1 MANDPYWSN
10 TSLLL
15 HGDTA
20 GDPYGASLIAGFS
33 GNLDAADKGILTSV
47 GSPTRGTY
55 AGRKCYAL
63 GGATQNIGAYSSTV
77 SGLFD
82 GDFTVEFWAYFNSHL
97 TYDTMF
103 TASVGATNTY
113 TGCALYYSTAGG
125 YFNLTVRNQGDN
137 IYVAALSLST
147 WHHFAITSLNG
158 VASLYIDGVRVGY
171 FSVANSTSYTT
182 CNGGK
187 LGNASGLS
195 STSFNGYGSDL
206 RMYKGVVKYTG
217 ATYTVPTWPMQAYS
231 TFVDSSPIGREV
243 SAPFAISAV
252 YTSDYALGGGALQFD
267 GTNYAT
273 IAASTDFV
281 FGTADFTVEFWMK
294 SSLSWAAQASSC
306 GLVCAD
312 SGQWCTYK
320 DGAFPTKLNFRSNG
334 NNFPSVST
342 PAQNAWEHWAFC
354 RASGRLL
361 ILKNGV
367 LDAAYT
373 HADNITTNGPL
384 YLGFA
389 PTWSG
394 KFTGLMDE
402 VRVTKGVARY
412 PLSFTPA
419 VNVLSAAETYW
430 AYTVLGM
437 TFNTDFSDVRAHTL
451 TNYGASIN
459 TSTKKFGAASAYF
472 NGASYIDVAASAD
485 FSFGTG
491 DFAIEAWLNPTA
503 VPGGDYTK
511 DMLVFGGFA
520 ATPNFLVALDYSALK
535 PLLWDGTTQ
544 FTSSVGLTPGVWS
557 HVVWCRISGILLIFV
572 NGAITAFGA
581 CATNFSS
588 VVGLYIGGE
597 HSTGNRF
604 FNGYIDD
611 LRITKGVSR
620 YGRVPVQSSPHPEG
634 MTTVSGTVT
643 DASGA
648 LCSRTVNAHSRA
660 NGRLLGTA
668 VSDPVTGVYSIGVP
682 ETCYVVVLDSTG
694 DYDALILDRIN
705 PVT

>member
-1 MANDPYWSN
+1 MANDPYWNN
-10 TSLLL
+10 TVLLL

-20 GDPYGASLIAGFS
+20 GDPNFSSMVMGGSGAKASIESGTPLIGGSASIVTVGGRQCFDLSNAADSTRFAGGYGAQTA
-33 GNLDAADKGILTSV
+33 V
-47 GSPTRGTY
+47 
-55 AGRKCYAL
+55 
-63 GGATQNIGAYSSTV
+63 
-77 SGLFD
+77 FD
-82 GDFTVEFWAYFNSHL
+82 GDFTLEWWFYQTADVAYNSYGGSVVGATV
-97 TYDTMF
+97 TYSACSLYF
-103 TASVGATNTY
+103 TSAGLHTISIRNSGLPSFTFSPPKNQWNHHALVVSGGVGSYYVNGVRKTSGSVGATAYPTVN
-113 TGCALYYSTAGG
+113 GFRFG
-125 YFNLTVRNQGDN
+125 YVPSMSDSG
-137 IYVAALSLST
+137 IPGYLSGMRL
-147 WHHFAITSLNG
+147 
-158 VASLYIDGVRVGY
+158 
-171 FSVANSTSYTT
+171 
-182 CNGGK
+182 
-187 LGNASGLS
+187 
-195 STSFNGYGSDL
+195 
-206 RMYKGVVKYTG
+206 YKGIAKYSG
-217 ATYTVPTWPMQAYS
+217 ASFTVPGWPELPYS

-273 IAASTDFV
+273 IAASADFV
-281 FGTADFTVEFWMK
+281 FGTGDFTVEFWMK

-320 DGAFPTKLNFRSNG
+320 DGTFPTKLNFRSNG
-334 NNFPSVST
+334 NSFPSNAT

-354 RASGRLL
+354 RTSGKLL
-361 ILKNGV
+361 ILKNGA

-373 HADNITTNGPL
+373 HVDNITTNGPL

-394 KFTGLMDE
+394 KFSGLLDE

-437 TFNTDFSDVRAHTL
+437 TFNADFSDVRAHTL
-451 TNYGASIN
+451 TNNGATIN

-472 NGASYIDVAASAD
+472 NGASYLDVAASAD

-503 VPGGDYTK
+503 VPGGDSTK

-520 ATPNFLVALDYSALK
+520 ATPDFMVSLDFSALK
-535 PLLWDGTTQ
+535 PLLWDGATQ

-557 HVVWCRISGILLIFV
+557 HVAWCRISGILLIFV
-572 NGAITAFGA
+572 NGAITAYGA
-581 CATNFSS
+581 CTTNFAS

-604 FNGYIDD
+604 FNGYVDD

-620 YGRVPVQSSPHPEG
+620 YGRVPVQSLPHPEG
-634 MTTVSGTVT
+634 VTTVSGTVT

-660 NGRLLGTA
+660 TGRLIGTA
-668 VSDPVTGVYSIGVP
+668 VSDPVTGAYSIGVS

-694 DYDALILDRIN
+694 DYDALILDRID

>member
-33 GNLDAADKGILTSV
+33 GNTDAADKGIGFSV
-47 GSPTRGTY
+47 GSPPRGTY

-63 GGATQNIGAYSSTV
+63 GAATQNVGAYSSTV

-97 TYDTMF
+97 TYDAMF
-103 TASVGATNTY
+103 SGSVGTTNAHP
-113 TGCALYYSTAGG
+113 GCALYYYTAGG
-125 YFNLTVRNQGDN
+125 YYNLTVRGRDSN
-137 IYVAALSLST
+137 IYVAALSLNT

-158 VASLYIDGVRVGY
+158 VASLFIDGVRAGY

-187 LGNASGLS
+187 LGNAPGLS
-195 STSFNGYGSDL
+195 FTSFDGYGSDL

-217 ATYTVPTWPMQAYS
+217 TTYTVPGWPMMPYS
-231 TFVDSSPIGREV
+231 TFVDSSPYGREV
-243 SAPFAISAV
+243 SAPNAIAAV
-252 YTSDYALGGGALQFD
+252 YTADYALGGGAIQFD

-273 IAASTDFV
+273 IAASADFV

-294 SSLSWAAQASSC
+294 SSLSWAAQAASC
-306 GLVCAD
+306 GLICAD

-320 DGAFPTKLNFRSNG
+320 DGNSPTKLNFRSNG
-334 NNFPSVST
+334 NDFPSVST

-354 RASGRLL
+354 RTSGKLL

-367 LDAAYT
+367 LDNAYT
-373 HADNITTNGPL
+373 HVDNITVSGPL

-389 PTWSG
+389 PTWGG
-394 KFTGLMDE
+394 KFSGLMDE

-419 VNVLSAAETYW
+419 VNVLTAADAYW

-437 TFNTDFSDVRAHTL
+437 TFDAGFSDVKAHSV
-451 TNYGASIN
+451 TNSGASIN
-459 TSTKKFGAASAYF
+459 TSTKKYGAASGYF
-472 NGASYIDVAASAD
+472 DGTALLTVTGAD
-485 FSFGTG
+485 FTFGTG
-491 DFAIEAWLNPTA
+491 DFTIEAWLNPTA
-503 VPGGDYTK
+503 VPGGGVTK
-511 DMLVFGGFA
+511 DMLVFGSF
-520 ATPNFLVALDYSALK
+520 TPNPDFLVSLDNSALK

-544 FTSSVGLTPGVWS
+544 FTSSVGLTPGVWT
-557 HVVWCRISGILLIFV
+557 HVAWCRISGILLIFV
-572 NGAITAFGA
+572 NGVITAFGA
-581 CATNFSS
+581 CATNFAS
-588 VVGLYIGGE
+588 VADMYIGGE
-597 HSTGNRF
+597 YGTATRYFS
-604 FNGYIDD
+604 GYIDD

-620 YGRVPVQSSPHPEG
+620 YGRASLQTLPHPEG

-648 LCSRTVNAHSRA
+648 LCSRTVNAHSRTT
-660 NGRLLGTA
+660 GRLLGTA
-668 VSDPVTGVYSIGVP
+668 VSDPVTGVYSIGVS

-694 DYDALILDRIN
+694 DYDALILDRIS